1 MVEIE
6 EFTDKL
12 IEFRKRLHRFPELSG
27 CENSTSKLI
36 VDVIESTN
44 PTRILTGIGG
54 HGVAAI
60 YDSGKQGPTV
70 LLRGDMDALPI
81 QESNT
86 FDYRSAVE
94 GVAHLCGHDG
104 HSAIIVG
111 VGHLLKV
118 NPPTRG
124 RVVLLFQPSEE
135 TGQGAAQVIND
146 PKFPEF
152 KPDFAFA
159 LHNLPGFKRGD
170 VFVREGTFASA
181 STGMIIKLKG
191 LSSHAAHPEDGN
203 NPDKTMANIVIGLN
217 ELIADSNKFND
228 FTLLTVIHTKLG
240 EVAFGT
246 TPGNAV
252 VMATLRTYLNSDMDS
267 LRQQA
272 EELVKNICH
281 KNKINFD
288 ISYTEEFPATSNSSD
303 CVGLIRQSAKDN
315 NIQVNDLDS
324 PFRWSED
331 FGHFTQNGEAALFG
345 VGSGINHPQLHNEDY
360 DFPDDIIEPAV
371 KVFYRIVTQIL
382 ED

>member
-1 MVEIE
+1 MFEKE
-6 EFTDKL
+6 GFTDKL
-12 IEFRKRLHRFPELSG
+12 VEFRKRLHRFPELSG
-27 CENSTSKLI
+27 CESSTSKLI
-36 VDVIESTN
+36 IDFIESTN
-44 PTRILTGIGG
+44 PTRIVTGIGG

-104 HSAIIVG
+104 HSTIIAG
-111 VGHLLKV
+111 VGHVLKA
-118 NPPTRG
+118 NPPKRG
-124 RVVLLFQPSEE
+124 RVVLLFQPAEE
-135 TGQGAAQVIND
+135 VGKGAAEVIND
-146 PKFPEF
+146 SKFSEI

-159 LHNLPGFKRGD
+159 LHNLPGFKRGE
-170 VFVREGTFASA
+170 VFVKEGTFASA

-217 ELIADSNKFND
+217 ELVVDSKKFDD
-228 FTLLTVIHTKLG
+228 FTLLTVIHAKLG

-252 VMATLRTYLNSDMDS
+252 VMATLRTYLNSDMES

-272 EELVKNICH
+272 EELVEGICH
-281 KNKINFD
+281 KNNIKFD
-288 ISYTEEFPATSNSSD
+288 ISYTEEFPATSNSNN
-303 CVGLIRQSAKDN
+303 CVKLIRQAAKDS
-315 NIQVNDLDS
+315 NIQVSELEA

-331 FGHFTQNGEAALFG
+331 FGHFTENGDAALFG
-345 VGSGINHPQLHNEDY
+345 IGSGVNHPQLHNEDY